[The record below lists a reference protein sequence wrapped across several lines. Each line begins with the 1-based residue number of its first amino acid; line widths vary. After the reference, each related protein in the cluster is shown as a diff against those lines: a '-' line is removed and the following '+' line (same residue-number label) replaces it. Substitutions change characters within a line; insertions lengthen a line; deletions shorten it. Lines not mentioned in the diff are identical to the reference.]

1 MTAKVFTIPSG
12 TPFLPALVRAL
23 MSGNLPHLGST
34 PPDAIDMSG
43 ITVLLPTRRAE
54 RALAAACLSVTGKSA
69 MLLPQIRAIGGADED
84 RLLIGSAASAS
95 RDLGSDS
102 KAAFELPP
110 PIGKTERL
118 LVLTQLV
125 LQWSQA
131 MREASADE
139 TGMGF
144 GAVPSAGARTPA
156 QAATMARELA
166 ELMDLVERE
175 GCSLE
180 GIENIVPDTFSEH
193 WQKSLKFLE
202 IITKFWP
209 AFLEERALLSPKDR
223 DNKLILAEAERLRSN
238 PPKGP
243 VIVAGVTGSIPATVE
258 LMRAV
263 CELEQGAIVLP
274 ALDLS
279 LDDESWEAIAP
290 NHPEHPDFGLK
301 KLLEELGLA
310 RSSVERLPDSDA
322 PATLQSREHFL
333 SEAMR
338 PTETTSQWHDWVE
351 TTDRAKIKDALDDV
365 SLIEAANPQEE
376 AEAIALIMREA
387 AEHPDKTAALVTPD
401 RLLARRVAIRLEAW
415 GIRVDDSAGRPFAK
429 TVPGAFLEVVINAIA
444 KDFAPVPTMALLK
457 HPLARFGLTARDV
470 RFAARALELAAFRTT
485 YIGSGLEGIDAAL
498 VRQRVEVESGDRRD
512 IAAQRL
518 WAEDWERANDLLRRL
533 KETYTPLIEAYRS
546 AETMPLCDLA
556 ALHARVAESA
566 SNLTDEE
573 REAGAEPQLYAK
585 EAGAAAAGFF
595 TELIELKEASPPI
608 HARDYPDLYRG
619 LIGTL
624 PPVIPRVPKHPRLSI
639 WGPMESQLLTA
650 DVVILGA
657 LNETTWPDTTDPG
670 PWLNRPMRAEL
681 GLPSPEEEIGREA
694 RGFVSLLG
702 ANEVYLTRATKVDGV
717 PSVPSRWLMRMNA
730 LLGGL
735 DLADVLKPKH
745 DWLAWARYRDH
756 VAPGREPAKRPEP
769 RPPLAA
775 RPRKISVSGIE
786 RWIANPYAL
795 YASEILKLKVL
806 PQLGVEPDAAL
817 KGKILHDAM
826 SRFTKKYSDALPDS
840 AAEILTRFA
849 DDILQEHKS
858 HPKIAAF
865 WVPRFA
871 RFADWFADTEQAR
884 RHGYERTLAEI
895 NGEMSFASPAGD
907 FTLTARADRL
917 DYGAAGL
924 LITDYK
930 TGTPPSRPEVES
942 GKRPQLPLEAAIAKV
957 GGFRNLEASDV
968 SGLRYIHAS
977 GGNPPGEQKDISFKD
992 RALAEVVEEV
1002 LAGVQE
1008 LVARFDDEAT
1018 PYAAVRRTGFSYDY
1032 DDYAHLARVAEWSQ
1046 AEGNSGGS
1054 GTGEGG
1060 AAQ

>member
-1 MTAKVFTIPSG
+1 MTANVFTIPSG

-23 MSGNLPHLGST
+23 VSGNLPRQGGA
-34 PPDAIDMSG
+34 PPDAIDLSA

-84 RLLIGSAASAS
+84 RLLIGTAASAS
-95 RDLGSDS
+95 RDLGSDT

-110 PIGKTERL
+110 AIGKTERL

-125 LQWSQA
+125 IQWSQA

-139 TGMGF
+139 TGDLGMGP
-144 GAVPSAGARTPA
+144 VISAGARTPA

-175 GCSLE
+175 GCSLD
-180 GIENIVPDTFSEH
+180 GIEKIVPDTFSEH

-209 AFLEERALLSPKDR
+209 AFLEEHALLSPKDR
-223 DNKLILAEAERLRSN
+223 DNKLILAEAERLRTN
-238 PPKGP
+238 PPQGP

-263 CELEQGAIVLP
+263 CELENGAIVLP
-274 ALDLS
+274 ALDLA
-279 LDDESWEAIAP
+279 LDDESWAAIAP
-290 NHPEHPDFGLK
+290 GHPEHPDFGLK
-301 KLLEELGLA
+301 KLLEELGVS
-310 RSSVERLPDSDA
+310 RSGVEVLPDST
-322 PATLQSREHFL
+322 PSKTLSAREHFI

-338 PTETTSQWHDWVE
+338 PTETTSQWHHWV
-351 TTDRAKIKDALDDV
+351 AKADKNKLKDALEDV

-457 HPLARFGLTARDV
+457 HPLARFGLSAREV

-485 YIGSGLEGIDAAL
+485 YIGSGLDGIAAAL
-498 VRQRVEVESGDRRD
+498 DRAHIEITARERRD

-518 WAEDWERANDLLRRL
+518 WDEDWERATGLLQRL
-533 KETYTPLIEAYRS
+533 KQTYAPLIEAYE
-546 AETMPLCDLA
+546 AGTQLPLSDLS
-556 ALHARVAESA
+556 ALHARVAEAA
-566 SNLTDEE
+566 SRLTDEE
-573 REAGAEPQLYAK
+573 LENGMEPQLYAK

-595 TELIELKEASPPI
+595 TELIELKDASPSI
-608 HARDYPDLYRG
+608 HAGDYPDLYRG
-619 LIGTL
+619 LISTL

-670 PWLNRPMRAEL
+670 PWLNRPMRTEL

-702 ANEVYLTRATKVDGV
+702 AKEVYLTRATKVDGV
-717 PSVPSRWLMRMNA
+717 PGVPSRWLMRMNA

-735 DLADVLKPKH
+735 ELSDVLKPKQ
-745 DWLAWARYRDH
+745 DWLSWARFRDH
-756 VAPGREPAKRPEP
+756 VAKVRAPAQRPEP
-769 RPPLAA
+769 RPPIAA

-786 RWIANPYAL
+786 RWIANPYAI
-795 YASEILKLKVL
+795 YASEILKLKPL

-826 SRFTKKYSDALPDS
+826 SLFTKEHPETLPAS
-840 AAEILTRFA
+840 AAQILTGFA
-849 DDILQEHKS
+849 AGILKEHAS

-871 RFADWFADTEQAR
+871 RFAEWFAETEAAR
-884 RHGYERTLAEI
+884 RKNFQQTLSEI
-895 NGEMSFASPAGD
+895 SGALHFDAPAGQ
-907 FTLTARADRL
+907 FTLTVRADRL
-917 DYGAAGL
+917 DAGDAGL

-930 TGTPPSRPEVES
+930 TGQPPTLPEVES
-942 GKRPQLPLEAAIAKV
+942 GRRPQLPLEAAIAKA
-957 GGFRNLEASDV
+957 GGFDKLHAMDV
-968 SGLRYIHAS
+968 AGLRYIRAS
-977 GGNPPGEQKDISFKD
+977 GGDPPGEQKDLQFKGGD
-992 RALAEVVEEV
+992 IAQIVDTIF
-1002 LAGVQE
+1002 AGVQE
-1008 LVARFDDEAT
+1008 LIARFDDEAT
-1018 PYAAVRRTGFSYDY
+1018 PYAAVRRSGFNYDY
-1032 DDYAHLARVAEWSQ
+1032 DDYAHLARVAEWSM
-1046 AEGNSGGS
+1046 ADDNSGG
-1054 GTGEGG
+1054 G
-1060 AAQ
+1060 A